1 MEGNS
6 RSQAHRSTLLWVS
19 SLAFFVLTFI
29 NGISFPRHGGRAS
42 LYLRGQTLP
51 GRNFVPL
58 VDGVAKC
65 YTLFPSTAQGCC
77 GELLGLKDVFL
88 CFDRAQGSYQG
99 QKLSPCFFSTNSL
112 AGGLKLFL
120 NIFFFHLVDGQ
131 AFPINLLLTMT
142 LVAKSLLCF
151 SDLEAS
157 LPFSFRC

>member
-120 NIFFFHLVDGQ
+120 NIFFFIWWMVKLSQ
-131 AFPINLLLTMT
+131 SIYY
-142 LVAKSLLCF
+142 
-151 SDLEAS
+151 
-157 LPFSFRC
+157 